1 MKKVLAT
8 ILALVMALSVTT
20 AAWAD
25 GTALPEAVNG
35 VITLT
40 ENVVINSTDLTITSG
55 AATVIDLNGHDL
67 KIVYAANATSIMY
80 AGENTV
86 LTFKDSTA
94 TSEKLG
100 GTLKLTGDRFA
111 GNGGANAAINT
122 GAGAVLNIDGIVVEC
137 DGSAFYPQGEAA
149 EVNIN
154 NSSVTAGVYCVG
166 TNSSSIENGGVKITL
181 TYSDFISNSED
192 SDNCP
197 VMINV
202 GGKLVMNGCYVMGGR
217 QGVIVRAG
225 EAEITDT
232 IIELNATVQHPDYSS
247 NNWGSGNNLPSAAIV
262 VGNKTISKTGYKA
275 DAKLTL
281 TNSAVFGNGSVAI
294 YADGNNDH
302 QSEVKID
309 GAGTYVGG
317 EVTKGSNAEKAD
329 ITIVSGEFT
338 DANAVSFAV
347 ADAARATMTYG
358 EDNSSTLLIGADA
371 IALTA
376 VYAESGDTI
385 TVQQGDVNL
394 RDVPVGVT
402 VANNGSGT
410 VTVNGSGAI
419 TEGHP
424 YTVPQPPRYY
434 YNSTTTTTTDTKA
447 DGTKGSPKTFDA
459 GVGIYAVSAILSVT
473 GMAYVGKRKF

>member
-8 ILALVMALSVTT
+8 ILALVMALALCTTAWAEVTT
-20 AAWAD
+20 LPQAD
-25 GTALPEAVNG
+25 ENG

-394 RDVPVGVT
+394 RDVPVGVKVINNGGTVKVNGNT
-402 VANNGSGT
+402 VAAGS
-410 VTVNGSGAI
+410 S
-419 TEGHP
+419 

-434 YNSTTTTTTDTKA
+434 YNSTTTTTDTKA

>member
-8 ILALVMALSVTT
+8 ILALVMALALCTT
-20 AAWAD
+20 AWAD
-25 GTALPEAVNG
+25 ETTLPQAGEDG

-67 KIVYAANATSIMY
+67 KIVYAADATSIMY

-100 GTLKLTGDRFA
+100 GTLKLTGERFA
-111 GNGGANAAINT
+111 GDGGANAAINT

-149 EVNIN
+149 EVNVN
-154 NSSVTAGVYCVG
+154 NSSVTAGVYRVG
-166 TNSSSIENGGVKITL
+166 TNSSSIANGGVKITL
-181 TYSDFISNSED
+181 TNSDFISNSED

-247 NNWGSGNNLPSAAIV
+247 KNWGSGNNLPSAAIV
-262 VGNKTISKTGYKA
+262 VGNKTISNTGYKA
-275 DAKLTL
+275 NAKLTL

-329 ITIVSGEFT
+329 IIIVSGEFT
-338 DANAVSFAV
+338 DANVGAFVS
-347 ADAARATMTYG
+347 DASVARATMTYG

-394 RDVPVGVT
+394 TDVPVGVKVTNNGGTVKVNGNT
-402 VANNGSGT
+402 VAAGT
-410 VTVNGSGAI
+410 S
-419 TEGHP
+419 
-424 YTVPQPPRYY
+424 YTVPTAPRYY
-434 YNSTTTTTTDTKA
+434 YNSTTTTDTKK
-447 DGTKGSPKTFDA
+447 DETKGSPKTFDA

-473 GMAYVGKRKF
+473 GMAYVGKKKF